1 MVAMME
7 MLKVVQSRGGRDSLF
22 FWRRGRR
29 RDELARRVGSHVMGC
44 LVAMELIFPL
54 G

>member
-29 RDELARRVGSHVMGC
+29 RDELARRVGESRDG
-44 LVAMELIFPL
+44 LSGGDGIDIPL